1 MYDLTMADPFR
12 ITITLSAYEAR
23 KLICWAKI
31 HGKPKATYAA
41 QIIGARIESN
51 FESIRTQMQDIAARE
66 GISVEELEQRWLKE
80 EDFNEKPPSPS
91 KGKGDK

>member
-1 MYDLTMADPFR
+1 MYGSTMADPFR
-12 ITITLSAYEAR
+12 ITITLSVYEAR

-51 FESIRTQMQDIAARE
+51 LQTIHAQMQDIAKHE

-80 EDFNEKPPSPS
+80 ENF
-91 KGKGDK
+91 GDD